1 MKDSNREA
9 LLRCER
15 INRWIS
21 LLFATLFLGTL
32 LYAATLRAAFDPAE
46 YYEKKCSSCHTVGGG
61 DDVGPDL
68 KGIGERRPED
78 WLIKMIQSS
87 QSMISA
93 GDPVATQLF
102 EKFKRKKMPDH
113 DLSPDEVK
121 QLLAFIK
128 QGGPVEKP
136 IDDKPATAATPQDIQ
151 LGQEL
156 FLGSRPLANGGPACI
171 SCHSVG
177 SLGPLGGGSLALDLT
192 QVYSRY
198 EDAGLSKALRK
209 TGFNIMREI
218 YVPRPLTGEEAFAL
232 KAFLYQADRQGQE
245 STGFQ
250 KKFVFLGVGG
260 CVLFLGLMD
269 LSWRKRR
276 KKTAKP
282 SHGGLS

>member
-1 MKDSNREA
+1 MKDSIKEEM
-9 LLRCER
+9 LRCER
-15 INRWIS
+15 INRWIA
-21 LLFATLFLGTL
+21 LVFASAFLGTL
-32 LYAATLRAAFDPAE
+32 LYAATSRAAFDAAE
-46 YYEKKCSSCHTVGGG
+46 FYEKKCSSCHTVGGG

-68 KGIGERRPED
+68 KGVAERRPED
-78 WLIKMIQSS
+78 WIVKMIQSS

-113 DLSPDEVK
+113 DISADEVK
-121 QLLAFIK
+121 LLLAFIQ

-136 IDDKPATAATPQDIQ
+136 IDDKLATAATPQDIQ
-151 LGQEL
+151 LGKEL
-156 FLGSRPLANGGPACI
+156 FLGQRSLANGGPACV

-177 SLGPLGGGSLALDLT
+177 SLGPLGGGSLAADLT

-245 STGFQ
+245 NGGYR
-250 KKFVFLGVGG
+250 KKFVFLGIGG
-260 CVLFLGLMD
+260 CIVFLGVMD

-276 KKTAKP
+276 KKSAKP

>member
-1 MKDSNREA
+1 MKAETWKEIKHCQN
-9 LLRCER
+9 
-15 INRWIS
+15 INRWVS
-21 LLFATLFLGTL
+21 LLFGAALLGTL
-32 LYAATLRAAFDPAE
+32 LYAAALHAAFDAAE

-68 KGIGERRPED
+68 KGVGERRSED

-121 QLLAFIK
+121 QLLAFIQ

-177 SLGPLGGGSLALDLT
+177 SQGPLGGGSLALDLT

-232 KAFLYQADRQGQE
+232 KAFLFQADRQGQE